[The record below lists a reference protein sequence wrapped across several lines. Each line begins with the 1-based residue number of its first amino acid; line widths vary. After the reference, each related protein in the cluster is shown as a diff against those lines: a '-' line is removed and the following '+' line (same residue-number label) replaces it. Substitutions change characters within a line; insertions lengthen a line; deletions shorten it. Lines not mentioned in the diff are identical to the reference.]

1 MLIKTNQS
9 WALSAE
15 KVAVLI
21 SNPDLLT
28 MTVNT
33 LNIMLD
39 INHGNVFSLIM
50 GRSRKKLT
58 QYIVTHSCFQQ
69 IFTTH
74 KSIHLGTR
82 KFNQT

>member
-15 KVAVLI
+15 KVMLYSLVI
-21 SNPDLLT
+21 LT
-28 MTVNT
+28 SMTVNT

-39 INHGNVFSLIM
+39 INHGNLFSLIM

-58 QYIVTHSCFQQ
+58 QYTVTHSCFQQ
-69 IFTTH
+69 IFTTP
-74 KSIHLGTR
+74 KSIHLGMR